1 MCATQQGKV
10 GGREGYALLD
20 VVLAVA
26 IFAIAVTG
34 LIQVLRG
41 IGETSEGFARD
52 RYVQQQLEALLA
64 EKRRMKLDAMAS
76 ETLDELSGIRFRT
89 YVEAWQVDNGE
100 GDELADLY
108 KLTAEAV
115 FQDDGGEQ
123 TERAELII
131 HVEEE

>member
-1 MCATQQGKV
+1 MQQGQV
-10 GGREGYALLD
+10 GRRRGGYALLD

-52 RYVQQQLEALLA
+52 RYVQQQLEAMLA

-76 ETLDELSGIRFRT
+76 EAVDELSGIRFRT
-89 YVEAWQVDNGE
+89 YVEAWQIDNGE
-100 GDELADLY
+100 GRELADLY

-115 FQDDGGEQ
+115 YQDDAGEQ
-123 TERAELII
+123 TEKAELII
-131 HVEEE
+131 HIEDQ

>member
-1 MCATQQGKV
+1 MSATQQGTI
-10 GGREGYALLD
+10 GRRGAYALLD

-89 YVEAWQVDNGE
+89 YVEAWQIDNGE

-123 TERAELII
+123 TEKAELII

>member
-1 MCATQQGKV
+1 MSATQQGTI
-10 GGREGYALLD
+10 GRCGAYALLD

-89 YVEAWQVDNGE
+89 YVEAWQIDNGE

-123 TERAELII
+123 TEKAELII